1 MRFELF
7 GREKTPYS
15 IWKKMK
21 IKSVNFSQLSDILA
35 LTILVDDI
43 SDCYKVLGV
52 LHQVYSYVRRFK
64 DYISTP
70 KPNGYQSLHTTLMG
84 PLNQKIEVQ
93 VRSFEMNRRA
103 ELGAAHWIYKDNVD
117 FKDGKKF

>member
-1 MRFELF
+1 
-7 GREKTPYS
+7 
-15 IWKKMK
+15 MK

-35 LTILVDDI
+35 LTILVDNI
-43 SDCYKVLGV
+43 SNCYKVLVFYIKSTHVPG
-52 LHQVYSYVRRFK
+52 RFK

-103 ELGAAHWIYKDNVD
+103 ELGVAAHWIYKDNIDV
-117 FKDGKKF
+117 KDGKQFR